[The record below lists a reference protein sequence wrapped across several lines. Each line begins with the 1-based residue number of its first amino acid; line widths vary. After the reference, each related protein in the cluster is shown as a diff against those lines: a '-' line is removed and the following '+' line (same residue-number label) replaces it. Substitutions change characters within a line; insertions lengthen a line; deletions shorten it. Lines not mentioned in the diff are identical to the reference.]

1 MRFATVWPLAR
12 TAGLAALAS
21 LAPLAG
27 LSSAGAQGTAAPAY
41 MDDRSDPSALVQSLY
56 NAVNRKEYARAWSYF
71 STKPAA
77 SLDAFAA
84 GFADTAAVAIVTGTP
99 SEEGAAGSVFYS
111 VPVAIRATN
120 DAGAEQVFAGC
131 YTLKLANPQIQ
142 GDPFT
147 PLHIDK
153 ATLAASGKG
162 LDEALPAQCGD
173 GPPPPARDA
182 TLERA
187 KAEFAASRADDCIQA
202 PDEMAEPESFPI
214 RFRYVSDT
222 DAEPER
228 EARLFRFFCSRGAYN
243 ETHVY
248 LLANDFGEL
257 QELHFATPELDIR
270 YAEGGEEKVE
280 SVTVKGFTTAS
291 GLVNSEYDPATHTLT
306 SWSKWRGIGDA
317 STVGTWIF
325 RNGAFTLVQFDVDAS
340 YDGEIEHTTVVNY
353 NEAP

>member
-1 MRFATVWPLAR
+1 MRFAISWPFAR
-12 TAGLAALAS
+12 TARRVALAS
-21 LAPLAG
+21 LAG
-27 LSSAGAQGTAAPAY
+27 LSGAAAQGTAAPAY

-56 NAVNRKEYARAWSYF
+56 NAVTRKEYARAWSYF

-84 GFADTAAVAIVTGTP
+84 GFADTAGVAVVTGTP
-99 SEEGAAGSVFYS
+99 TEEGAAGSVFHS
-111 VPVAIRATN
+111 LPVAIRATD

-142 GDPFT
+142 GDPFA

-153 ATLAASGKG
+153 ATLAASDKG

-187 KAEFAASRADDCIQA
+187 KAEFVASRSDDCIQA
-202 PDEMAEPESFPI
+202 PDEVAEPESFPI
-214 RFRYVSDT
+214 RFRYASDT

-248 LLANDFGEL
+248 LLANDLGEL
-257 QELHFATPELDIR
+257 QELHFSTPELDIR
-270 YAEGGEEKVE
+270 YADGGEEKVE
-280 SVTVKGFTTAS
+280 SITVKGFNSAA
-291 GLVNSEYDPATHTLT
+291 GLVNSEYDPATRTLT
-306 SWSKWRGIGDA
+306 SWSKWRGVGDA
-317 STVGTWIF
+317 SSIGTWIF
-325 RNGAFTLVQFDVDAS
+325 RNGDFALVQFDVDAS